1 MPIIMDDYK
10 AAERFYVMNRRQND
24 EQEWDDLIDYRH
36 VGTLPLTIPHLL
48 DADALFFQ
56 ISIDGH
62 HLLANLT
69 NLFIERQICKM
80 EAMSTLSAEGHNPAA
95 HSNQWSSLDRFA
107 TVPKMMVTRKY
118 SKENDVPALHPQCF
132 STISK
137 LHPLTAQEQFG
148 W

>member
-1 MPIIMDDYK
+1 MLIC
-10 AAERFYVMNRRQND
+10 
-24 EQEWDDLIDYRH
+24 DL
-36 VGTLPLTIPHLL
+36 
-48 DADALFFQ
+48 FQ

-80 EAMSTLSAEGHNPAA
+80 EAMSTLLAEGHNPAA
-95 HSNQWSSLDRFA
+95 HSNQWSSKDRFD

-118 SKENDVPALHPQCF
+118 HKENDVPALHPQCF